1 MRLGWVGFHGEAS
14 SVFAGAGKAIRE
26 EFTMISLI
34 DLVLS
39 SVALICLSPLFLLA
53 AAGIRLSSP
62 GPILYRAKRVGIGG
76 KTYTMYNFRTMHVNH
91 GPAGS
96 CITAQNDARVFTFGS
111 WLRRLKIDEL
121 PQLINILR
129 REMAIVGP
137 RPEDPKIVNSHYT
150 SDQLETLRILPG
162 LSSPG
167 SIYYYTHG
175 EKTLNGEDSERRYV
189 ETLLPIKLA
198 LDIIYVREASVLYS
212 LSIIHRT
219 IWVILATALGKHN
232 FPDPPEL
239 SKARQLGLIPKS
251 L

>member
-1 MRLGWVGFHGEAS
+1 MRLGWVDFQGEAS
-14 SVFAGAGKAIRE
+14 SFFAGAGKTVRE
-26 EFTMISLI
+26 ELTLVRLI
-34 DLVLS
+34 DVVLA

-53 AAGIRLSSP
+53 AAGIWLSSP

-76 KTYTMYNFRTMHVNH
+76 KMFVMYKFRTMHVNQ

-96 CITAQNDARVFTFGS
+96 CITGQNDARVFAFGS

-137 RPEDPKIVNSHYT
+137 RPEDPKMVDLHYT
-150 SDQLETLRILPG
+150 PEQLETLRVLPG

-175 EKTLNGEDSERRYV
+175 EKTLNGDDPEKLYV
-189 ETLLPIKLA
+189 ETLLPMKLA
-198 LDIIYVREASVLYS
+198 LDMVYVRDASLLYN
-212 LSIIHRT
+212 LRIILKT
-219 IWVILATALGKHN
+219 SWVIFAIAFGKRD
-232 FPDPPEL
+232 FPEPREM
-239 SKARQLGLIPKS
+239 SKAKSLGLIP
-251 L
+251 